1 MKRLLVL
8 IGMLSALVAA
18 YPAAAQ
24 HEDGRGDRYERR
36 DDSRRGNDRDRS
48 ARGDDRDR
56 SARGDERRGRDRE
69 ADRPSRRESMSP
81 DERRQLRRDIEDY
94 GRDIYRDR
102 RGRRN

>member
-18 YPAAAQ
+18 YPVAAQ

-36 DDSRRGNDRDRS
+36 DDSRRGNDRDRN
-48 ARGDDRDR
+48 
-56 SARGDERRGRDRE
+56 ARGDERRGRDRE
-69 ADRPSRRESMSP
+69 ADRPTRRESMSP
-81 DERRQLRRDIEDY
+81 DELRQLRRDIEDY

>member
-8 IGMLSALVAA
+8 ISMLSALVAA

-24 HEDGRGDRYERR
+24 HEDGRSDRYERR

-48 ARGDDRDR
+48 ARGD
-56 SARGDERRGRDRE
+56 ERGRDRQ
-69 ADRPSRRESMSP
+69 ADRPSRRDSLSP

>member
-36 DDSRRGNDRDRS
+36 DDSRRGN
-48 ARGDDRDR
+48 DRDR